1 MTDPLEPVRY
11 FQYAPERV
19 DSIDAE
25 VIVEK
30 LVSLTVNGEVW
41 LNFLCTPVD
50 LEFLAVGFLYN
61 ESIISSK
68 EDIASV
74 RVCPTQD
81 NVDVWLNKKVAPP
94 KEWQRTSGCAGG
106 VTQAEP
112 RAQPHLAN
120 GRVLTSAQVF
130 SLVDQLFAAQ
140 ELYRRSGGVHTSAL
154 SDGTRL
160 HVVSEDI
167 GRHNSL
173 DKIAGRCLMQG
184 IHLDHP
190 VLITTGRISSEMLQ
204 KSSRLGASV
213 VASRTSP
220 SSMSIRLAEELG
232 ITLIGYARRA
242 RFNVYTHPERI
253 LPPGSQNFT
262 SSGAL
267 HGPADYPALGSNS
280 S

>member
-30 LVSLTVNGEVW
+30 SVSLTVNGEVW
-41 LNFLCTPVD
+41 LSFLCTPVD

-61 ESIISSK
+61 ESLISSK

-81 NVDVWLNKKVAPP
+81 NVDVWLNKELAPP
-94 KEWQRTSGCAGG
+94 KEWRRTSGCAGG
-106 VTQAEP
+106 VTQATP
-112 RAQPHLAN
+112 RAHPHLAN

-160 HVVSEDI
+160 QVVSEDI

-204 KSSRLGASV
+204 KSSRLRASV

-253 LPPGSQNFT
+253 LPSGTQNF
-262 SSGAL
+262 SNSGVL
-267 HGPADYPALGSNS
+267 HGPADYPVLGSS
-280 S
+280 SS